1 MVKSNI
7 GPSLLLLRI
16 LQGSLEPGAQQAD
29 LGYLSDVF
37 RWFSGDVY
45 MIYIYVLLVSYDVIA
60 TPLKNHGVKVSWDM
74 LGWWFPIIIG
84 KVIKFHGSS
93 HHQPVSVIENHWNKA
108 PVELFWHISSASL
121 GPPLG
126 SCLMTIKGC
135 HQYWTT
141 IYNWCG
147 EQTLRPKSII
157 YDVVYSNLHQPTLV
171 PILAQHSRCAKCGV
185 SLGISSNT
193 SHRPT

>member
-1 MVKSNI
+1 MIEPPISKKETRCIKPLYGLIKPKSTLTKNCFNFSWWSRTLGHRSFFSESFRAASNL
-7 GPSLLLLRI
+7 GPSRLIWAIYRMFSDDF
-16 LQGSLEPGAQQAD
+16 QGM
-29 LGYLSDVF
+29 YI
-37 RWFSGDVY
+37 WY
-45 MIYIYVLLVSYDVIA
+45 IYIYVLLVSYDVIA

-126 SCLMTIKGC
+126 SCLMTI
-135 HQYWTT
+135 
-141 IYNWCG
+141 
-147 EQTLRPKSII
+147 
-157 YDVVYSNLHQPTLV
+157 
-171 PILAQHSRCAKCGV
+171 
-185 SLGISSNT
+185 
-193 SHRPT
+193 